1 MIWLLTSHRVDGMVK
16 MQRKRS
22 EAAKVPTK
30 TFRAV
35 LMASLPS
42 TAQRMRMLPKIPKT
56 IRIEQM
62 VMREQMTYSLSLEF
76 SSKFCL
82 NVPRMSFKLLRLD
95 KPEVRSIPNLK
106 LPFSKSFSSSSDKVP
121 LDKSKM
127 ELVKQYRE
135 TTFSQQIDT
144 ALTTEYLIIFFQ
156 MGHPRTLFVYFGS
169 FQANFR
175 EKYVGFSRI

>member
-1 MIWLLTSHRVDGMVK
+1 
-16 MQRKRS
+16 
-22 EAAKVPTK
+22 
-30 TFRAV
+30 
-35 LMASLPS
+35 
-42 TAQRMRMLPKIPKT
+42 
-56 IRIEQM
+56 
-62 VMREQMTYSLSLEF
+62 MTYSLSLEF